1 MRMAYKGHSDPSLM
15 ATLDIEIW
23 LLPSVFTGLVLE
35 KLQFKINVLIIEF
48 NTQHIHITVEY

>member
-1 MRMAYKGHSDPSLM
+1 M